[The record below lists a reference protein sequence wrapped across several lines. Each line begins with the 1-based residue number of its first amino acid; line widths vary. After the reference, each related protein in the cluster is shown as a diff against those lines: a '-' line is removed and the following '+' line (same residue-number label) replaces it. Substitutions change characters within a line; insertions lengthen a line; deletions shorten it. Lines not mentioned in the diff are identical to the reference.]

1 MDAWRGGLGA
11 APPIHKFEGAW
22 LLILWKSNMRS
33 IHLIMIAVLIPGL
46 PCAPSMGDV
55 IEYEDKADWIDSVSA
70 FTTIGFNDLPNG
82 TWVFE
87 QYAHLGAHF
96 VDGADIVRCC
106 NWTVYPEDGAGLDG
120 NSEIRVTFDMPLW
133 YVAIDYPGDAQFELF
148 DGGELIY
155 TSSPFYGDDLSGNFA
170 ALVSPQPFDEIRITD
185 PVGSQVSIDDLHFG
199 PPIPAP
205 GALALFA
212 LTLIGSTCR
221 RRT

>member
-1 MDAWRGGLGA
+1 MNAWRGGRGA
-11 APPIHKFEGAW
+11 APPNHTFEGAW
-22 LLILWKSNMRS
+22 LLIQWKSNMRPIHS
-33 IHLIMIAVLIPGL
+33 IVIASSLVGL
-46 PCAPSMGDV
+46 SCAQAIGEV
-55 IEYEDKADWIDSVSA
+55 IEFEEKADWIDSVGE
-70 FTTIGFNDLPNG
+70 FTTIGFNDLPDG

-96 VDGADIVRCC
+96 VDGADIVLCC
-106 NWTVYPEDGAGLDG
+106 SEVVFPEDGAGLDG

-133 YVAIDYPGDAQFELF
+133 YVAIDYPGTAQFELF

-170 ALVSPQPFDEIRITD
+170 GLLSTEMFDEVRITD
-185 PVGSQVSIDDLHFG
+185 PVGSEVVLDDLHFG

-205 GALALFA
+205 GALSLLALGF
-212 LTLIGSTCR
+212 IGSTRR